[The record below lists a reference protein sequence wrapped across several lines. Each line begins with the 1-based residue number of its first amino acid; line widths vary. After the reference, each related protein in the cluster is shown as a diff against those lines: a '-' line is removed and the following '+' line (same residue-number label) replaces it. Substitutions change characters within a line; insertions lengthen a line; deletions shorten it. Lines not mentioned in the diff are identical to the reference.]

1 MSIHEIA
8 SDDVVR
14 SHEEG
19 ALNERPPLLVLD
31 PLLAFL
37 DAVGLGDGEP
47 EVQPVG
53 DGHSNVTYL
62 VTRGD
67 AEFVVRRP
75 PRGPLPPSAH
85 DVLREARVL
94 RGLEGR
100 ARVPKVLAVC
110 DDEAVIGAPFYV
122 MEKVEGLVV
131 TTEVPDALDTD
142 GGPHA
147 DGRGARRCAR
157 RGARR
162 GLARRPGSRASASRP
177 ATSSASCGASSASG
191 RSTARATSRPS
202 RRSAAGSPTRCPS
215 RARRRSST
223 ATTGSATRCSRRRR
237 PARLVA
243 IFDWEMS
250 TIGDPKADLGYLCT
264 LWTDRDDPPAGMFEL
279 TGVTREPGFL
289 SRDDLVARYEERSG
303 RAMTDIRWYQTLALW
318 KSIVFMEGNYK
329 RAIGRSDGRPVPQAR
344 SATASSS
351 WPPRAEELTRGALSS
366 TSTPRSRAGCSS
378 TGAAC

>member
-1 MSIHEIA
+1 MSPQEIA
-8 SDDVVR
+8 PDDVVR

-19 ALNERPPLLVLD
+19 ALNERAPLLVLD

-37 DAVGLGDGEP
+37 DAVGLGSGEP
-47 EVQPVG
+47 DVQPVG

-110 DDEAVIGAPFYV
+110 DDEAVIGSPFYV

-131 TTEVPDALDTD
+131 TTEVPPALDSLEDRRRMGEELVDALVEVHGVDWREAGLEGFGKPT
-142 GGPHA
+142 GYLERQLKRFLGLWEINRTREIPAVETVGRWLA
-147 DGRGARRCAR
+147 DNLPESG
-157 RGARR
+157 
-162 GLARRPGSRASASRP
+162 P
-177 ATSSASCGASSASG
+177 ATIVHGDYRLGNTMYAPDA
-191 RSTARATSRPS
+191 
-202 RRSAAGSPTRCPS
+202 
-215 RARRRSST
+215 
-223 ATTGSATRCSRRRR
+223 
-237 PARLVA
+237 PARLIA

-279 TGVTREPGFL
+279 TGVTREPGFPT
-289 SRDDLVARYEERSG
+289 RAELVARYEERSG
-303 RAMTDIRWYQTLALW
+303 RAMSDIRWYQTLALW

-329 RAIGRSDGRPVPQAR
+329 RAIAGATDDPFLKRFGDGVVELA
-344 SATASSS
+344 A
-351 WPPRAEELTRGALSS
+351 RAEELTQG
-366 TSTPRSRAGCSS
+366 G
-378 TGAAC
+378 